1 MMMKNTTSSLQI
13 AIHTAA
19 PLVAR
24 DSISIQAP
32 LARVWALLTGIDAW
46 ASWNS
51 EIARAA
57 LQGPLAPGTAF
68 RWKTGGA
75 AIRSQ
80 LHTVAPMAAFGWTGK
95 TFGMYAIHN
104 WRLEQV
110 GGAVVVHVEESM
122 EGLLARLFKKS
133 FQKNLEKG
141 MAHWLQALKT
151 AAEAGQ

>member
-1 MMMKNTTSSLQI
+1 MMKNTASAQHQ
-13 AIHTAA
+13 AINTAA

-24 DSISIQAP
+24 ASISIQAP
-32 LARVWALLTGIDAW
+32 LARVWALLTGVDAW
-46 ASWNS
+46 PRWNS
-51 EIARAA
+51 EIGRAA

-75 AIRSQ
+75 AIQSH
-80 LHTVAPMAAFGWTGK
+80 LHTVEPMAAFGWTGK

-110 GGAVVVHVEESM
+110 GDAVVVHVEESM
-122 EGLLARLFKKS
+122 EGLLARLFKKG

-141 MAHWLQALKT
+141 MAHWLQALKA
-151 AAEAGQ
+151 AAEAAA